1 MKFGAVTKLVKRN
14 KKPSKRFDDDVM
26 LANCDVIV
34 IFPIYGQFGATR
46 KPDSGHTVCKYYI
59 FNKTNLASCKN

>member
-14 KKPSKRFDDDVM
+14 KKPSKRFDDGVM

-46 KPDSGHTVCKYYI
+46 KPDSGHAVCKYYI